1 MVGVNVTGAI
11 YCEAANCE
19 VSDVSLMNP
28 TVTNS
33 PLFYYDS
40 SAINAIVKDVTI
52 IQQTALPTGQVGL
65 QFATAPAF
73 GSGIVTS
80 TAGAA
85 WTAARPT
92 TSLAATPGPRW
103 GQQDLCC
110 LNQAF
115 SYQRV
120 T

>member
-40 SAINAIVKDVTI
+40 SAINAIVKDVII

-85 WTAARPT
+85 WTAGAAYNFTGGYTGTTMGPARPV
-92 TSLAATPGPRW
+92 LP
-103 GQQDLCC
+103 
-110 LNQAF
+110 
-115 SYQRV
+115 
-120 T
+120 